1 VPTLTFFFF
10 VLLYPIIS
18 NLYLSFTSWPGPW
31 GLGTT
36 EFVGL
41 RNYINIF
48 TNPVALKSIKNTFIW
63 VVFQITVPVF
73 LGLFIA
79 IIVDG
84 KKGETIFKSI
94 FFAPFA
100 LSGVIVGFI
109 WVIMYDPDYGVIN
122 NILRQLALGNLAVA
136 WLGTPSINTVM
147 MNIAYMWS
155 TIGFPVVIFSAG
167 LRSIPKDIIN
177 AAKIDGASGWHL
189 FRHVTFP
196 LLTPFTI
203 VVFAMTI
210 LNSLK
215 IFDLVFIMTSGGPF
229 RSSETLAFTM
239 YYEAFT
245 LRSYSRGA
253 AMGTVLFLIVT
264 IITVVYLNYM
274 FKREI
279 KY

>member
-1 VPTLTFFFF
+1 
-10 VLLYPIIS
+10 
-18 NLYLSFTSWPGPW
+18 
-31 GLGTT
+31 
-36 EFVGL
+36 
-41 RNYINIF
+41 
-48 TNPVALKSIKNTFIW
+48 
-63 VVFQITVPVF
+63 
-73 LGLFIA
+73 
-79 IIVDG
+79 
-84 KKGETIFKSI
+84 
-94 FFAPFA
+94 
-100 LSGVIVGFI
+100 
-109 WVIMYDPDYGVIN
+109 MYDPDYGVIN